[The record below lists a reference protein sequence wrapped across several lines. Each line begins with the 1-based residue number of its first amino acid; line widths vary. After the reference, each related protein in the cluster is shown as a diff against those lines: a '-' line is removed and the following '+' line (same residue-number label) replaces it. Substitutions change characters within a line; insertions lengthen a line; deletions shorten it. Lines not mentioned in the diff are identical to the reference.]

1 MYKEM
6 YANIELFYISG
17 EDTRISRR
25 FVTPML
31 PYFPFYQ
38 SFLVIP
44 SNKKVFSHILFEL
57 KLHFTYRMYSFLLLM
72 HSKRIKKI

>member
-6 YANIELFYISG
+6 YANIELFYICG

-25 FVTPML
+25 FVTPTL

-57 KLHFTYRMYSFLLLM
+57 KLHFTYRIIVYVLHPS
-72 HSKRIKKI
+72 INA